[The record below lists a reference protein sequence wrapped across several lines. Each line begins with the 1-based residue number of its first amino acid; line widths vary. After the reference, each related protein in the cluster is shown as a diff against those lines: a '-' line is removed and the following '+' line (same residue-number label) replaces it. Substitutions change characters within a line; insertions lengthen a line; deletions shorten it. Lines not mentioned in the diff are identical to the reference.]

1 MNPSNVVRVRGVAH
15 YALLGAFLL
24 IQLFPAY
31 WMVITSFKTPNQSIS
46 VPPIYF
52 PTMFT
57 LRAYRTLFVDY
68 NFGDY
73 LLNSLLV
80 CLGSVLITMV
90 MSAVAAYG
98 FARWSFPGKGLL
110 LGALMVT
117 AMLPFISVL
126 GPTFNIIRSLDL
138 IDTKRG
144 LLLVFVNGGIP
155 LATWFLYVFFQTIP
169 RELEEAAA
177 LDGAGR
183 ISTFIRIV
191 LPLSVP
197 GLASTAALVFLSF
210 WNELIFA
217 LVLTLTPESKTLT
230 VGLSEIPGL
239 FEIPYDLMAAAGALT
254 AIPAIILVVGFQ
266 RHLVAGLTAGALK

>member
-1 MNPSNVVRVRGVAH
+1 M
-15 YALLGAFLL
+15 
-24 IQLFPAY
+24 
-31 WMVITSFKTPNQSIS
+31 
-46 VPPIYF
+46 PPIYF

-217 LVLTLTPESKTLT
+217 LVLTLTPESKTCLLYT
-230 VGLSEIPGL
+230 S
-239 FEIPYDLMAAAGALT
+239 DAADE
-254 AIPAIILVVGFQ
+254 
-266 RHLVAGLTAGALK
+266 